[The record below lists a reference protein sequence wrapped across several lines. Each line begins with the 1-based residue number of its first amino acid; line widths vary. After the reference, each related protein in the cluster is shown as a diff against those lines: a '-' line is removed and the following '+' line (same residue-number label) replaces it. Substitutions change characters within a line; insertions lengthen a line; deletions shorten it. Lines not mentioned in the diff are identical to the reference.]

1 MRLRVGV
8 VLCLFLV
15 FLSVG
20 CRKALSPNVDNNV
33 APETWITAAPM
44 DTITDRPAIGVPQ
57 PGRPG
62 EVPVRYHLYWAGSD
76 LDGAVTGFYWAVV
89 ETLPIPPGDG
99 LGVPNL
105 PGPKPQD
112 YRFTT
117 KTDSVFIFSASEDV
131 PVREH
136 TFYIYAVDN
145 KGRPDATP
153 ARFMFRAY
161 DRFPP
166 LAVIDSAYATGTIY
180 LLNAGGGVTP
190 QVRTYTITDSFD
202 VARPYPRDTVPS
214 ISRLVFRWHGEPTIP
229 GTIVTGYR
237 YKLDESEFNVVDSTV
252 TRAVYN
258 TRVGDD
264 VVAPGTKR
272 FTLRAVGQS
281 GWRGEATRYFQ
292 MNFAPDSWYSGP
304 DVGDPLQG
312 WQTYTDG
319 NGKAY
324 YYQNVNWANFKEPLD
339 EAYPGIPN
347 TMLCDD
353 SVNVLP
359 ASRPNRRTFFEFY
372 QNRIWAHSE
381 GDTVHLNSWVLMP
394 AGGYDPDSPYL
405 VKAGLDP
412 NKPIGIVTTPD
423 PEPNGSPIGFRANIT
438 IRKPDGGS
446 VRPTET
452 NTYPIFDVTSSFH
465 EPKISYRGAMSATG
479 KAYAYI
485 VAEDGDGTVD
495 RRLQKAGGA
504 ENVAEAVDGGGGD
517 DAQRAVRSKVLTF
530 YVNHAPR
537 VDLTAPAFF
546 PKPGATIF
554 SPNQSFSLICHDI
567 DPIDPT
573 RSVTAVGGPQ
583 IPPAPVLVKTVD
595 LIQDQGGGVV
605 VTQNVCTDFE
615 GTNPNFTP
623 SSSFVAGPMTVRVQL
638 SDGRPNQSERFGRRT
653 VTVDIPVTYSITAP
667 GGPTGSNE
675 STSQMTQRPGSPQ
688 AADGRQ

>member
-44 DTITDRPAIGVPQ
+44 DTITDRPSIGAPI

-62 EVPVRYHLYWAGSD
+62 EIPVRYHLYWAGAD

-99 LGVPNL
+99 LGVPSL

-112 YRFTT
+112 YRYTSR
-117 KTDSVFIFSASEDV
+117 TDSVFIFTASEDV

-136 TFYIYAVDN
+136 TFFIYAVDN
-145 KGRPDATP
+145 KGRPDPTP

-166 LAVIDSAYATGTIY
+166 LAVIDSAYATGTVY
-180 LLNAGGGVTP
+180 LLGPGGTVIP
-190 QVRTYTITDSFD
+190 QVRTYPISDSFD

-214 ISRLVFRWHGEPTIP
+214 VSRLVFRWHGEPTIP
-229 GTIVTGYR
+229 GTLVRGYR
-237 YKLDESEFNVVDSTV
+237 YKLDEPTYNIVDSTV

-258 TRVGDD
+258 TRIGAD
-264 VVAPGTKR
+264 VVSPGTKK
-272 FTLRAVGQS
+272 FTLRAVGES

-292 MNFAPDSWYSGP
+292 MNFAPDSWFSGP
-304 DVGDPLQG
+304 DVNDPLQA
-312 WQTYTDG
+312 WQSYTDG

-324 YYQNVNWANFKEPLD
+324 YYKNVTWTGFT
-339 EAYPGIPN
+339 GIPG
-347 TMLCDD
+347 TMLSAD

-359 ASRPNRRTFFEFY
+359 ASRPSRRTFFEFY
-372 QNRIWAHSE
+372 QNRVWAHEE

-405 VKAGLDP
+405 VKVGLDP
-412 NKPIGIVTTPD
+412 NKPIGVVTTPD
-423 PEPNGSPIGFRANIT
+423 PNPNGSPIGFRANIT
-438 IRKPDGGS
+438 VRKPDGGS

-465 EPKISYRGAMSATG
+465 EPKISYRGPMTETG
-479 KAYAYI
+479 KAYAYVI
-485 VAEDGDGTVD
+485 AEDGDGTVD

-504 ENVAEAVDGGGGD
+504 ETVAENVDADGQD
-517 DAQRAVRSKVLTF
+517 PAQVAVRSKVMVF

-537 VDLTAPAFF
+537 VDLTAPAFA
-546 PKPGATIF
+546 PKPGATVF
-554 SPNQSFSLICHDI
+554 SVNQTFSLICHDI
-567 DPIDPT
+567 DPIDNAKP
-573 RSVTAVGGPQ
+573 VTSIGGPQ
-583 IPPAPVLVKTVD
+583 NPPSPVLVKTVD

-623 SSSFVAGPMTVRVQL
+623 FSTFQNGPMTVRVQL
-638 SDGRPNQSERFGRRT
+638 SDGRPGVDRYGRRT
-653 VTVDIPVTYSITAP
+653 VTVDIPVTYSVTAP
-667 GGPTGSNE
+667 AGPTTGNNQS
-675 STSQMTQRPGSPQ
+675 SSQ
-688 AADGRQ
+688 